1 MKNRV
6 GNVIPSAEEIQQLV
20 KDIETF
26 AAKIN
31 KFTLMLSS
39 EERLR
44 TTKMR
49 ARGERIVELVGTLA
63 ARHQVAL
70 PRISVNDMNAD
81 LVLAQRLAPLAPLLQ
96 TLSQKVSDTI
106 LQAQSECWWAAMA
119 FYTALTR
126 LSDLDPELEAALKP
140 AVEFLARRPR
150 PEATAEAPGL
160 T

>member
-1 MKNRV
+1 MKNQV
-6 GNVIPSAEEIQQLV
+6 GSVIPSAEDIQQLV

-26 AAKIN
+26 AAKID

-39 EERLR
+39 EERQH

-49 ARGERIVELVGTLA
+49 ARGERVVELVGTLA
-63 ARHQVAL
+63 TRHQITL

-81 LVLAQRLAPLAPLLQ
+81 LVLAQRLAPLAPLLEAAA
-96 TLSQKVSDTI
+96 QKVSDTI

-119 FYTALTR
+119 FYSALTR
-126 LSDLDPELEAALKP
+126 LSHVDPELEDALRP
-140 AVEFLARRPR
+140 AIEFFARRPR
-150 PEATAEAPGL
+150 SERTAE